1 MNKKVKTII
10 IIIGLF
16 LIVYF
21 LQINFFSWFTIR
33 GIQPNLFV
41 ILVLFI
47 GLFAGKKLG
56 GISGLII
63 GIILDFLIGKSVGYT
78 GLFLGIVG
86 LLGEYFDKNFSKESR
101 LAIILM
107 SGGSTILY
115 EIGMYVVN
123 ILKYSVEIEI
133 IPFLI
138 ILTVETIFNILI
150 VMILY
155 PGIRKLGYY
164 IESIYKGNKI
174 LTRYF

>member
-33 GIQPNLFV
+33 GIQPNLFI

-78 GLFLGIVG
+78 G

-123 ILKYSVEIEI
+123 ILKYSVEIEM

>member
-33 GIQPNLFV
+33 GIQPNLFI

-107 SGGSTILY
+107 SGGS
-115 EIGMYVVN
+115 
-123 ILKYSVEIEI
+123 
-133 IPFLI
+133 
-138 ILTVETIFNILI
+138 
-150 VMILY
+150 
-155 PGIRKLGYY
+155 IRA
-164 IESIYKGNKI
+164 
-174 LTRYF
+174 

>member
-1 MNKKVKTII
+1 MNKKIKTII
-10 IIIGLF
+10 IIICLF

-21 LQINFFSWFTIR
+21 LQINFFSWFTIC

-123 ILKYSVEIEI
+123 ILKYSVEIEM

>member
-21 LQINFFSWFTIR
+21 LQINFFSWFTIC
-33 GIQPNLFV
+33 GIQPNLFI

-123 ILKYSVEIEI
+123 ILKYSVEIEM
-133 IPFLI
+133 IPFFI

>member
-33 GIQPNLFV
+33 GIQPNLFI
-41 ILVLFI
+41 ILVLVI

-123 ILKYSVEIEI
+123 ILKYSVEIEM

>member
-1 MNKKVKTII
+1 MNKKIKTII

-33 GIQPNLFV
+33 GIQPNLLV

-123 ILKYSVEIEI
+123 ILKYSVEIEM

>member
-33 GIQPNLFV
+33 GIQPKLFI

-123 ILKYSVEIEI
+123 ILKYSVEIEM

>member
-1 MNKKVKTII
+1 M
-10 IIIGLF
+10 
-16 LIVYF
+16 
-21 LQINFFSWFTIR
+21 
-33 GIQPNLFV
+33 PE
-41 ILVLFI
+41 
-47 GLFAGKKLG
+47 KKLG

-123 ILKYSVEIEI
+123 ILKYSVEIEM